1 MKAVAVQRNQFL
13 IACIA
18 GGVAILFSNGCRR
31 PVEKTAERIIKDR
44 LPIVLGAAK
53 SYDVSVESASMGAGM
68 RGRLRH
74 VSVFGRGVA
83 LTNGMILDRVLIEA
97 SDVSVDRK
105 SATIDAVKSST
116 MDAWLDAREVETII
130 RKRRPELPP
139 VKLTVVG
146 DTMQVRT
153 VPRVLGYPTITVA
166 IDGTLVVA
174 SSGKALHFQPKT
186 ARLGV
191 VPIPEAVVSYVAD
204 IVNPVAEM
212 TAFPV
217 PMLARSV
224 ALDGGF
230 IRIGAELTVD
240 ELLPILNKR

>member
-1 MKAVAVQRNQFL
+1 MKVVAVRRSLFVWAFV
-13 IACIA
+13 I
-18 GGVAILFSNGCRR
+18 GVTSVFSAGCRR

-53 SYDVSVESASMGAGM
+53 SYDVRVESASMGAGM

-83 LTNGMILDRVLIEA
+83 LTNGMMLDRVLIEA

-105 SATIDAVKSST
+105 SATIDGVRSST
-116 MDAWLDAREVETII
+116 MDAWLDAREVEAII
-130 RKRRPELPP
+130 RKRRPDLPP
-139 VKLTVVG
+139 VNLAVVG

-166 IDGTLVVA
+166 IDGKLVVA
-174 SSGKALHFQPKT
+174 RSGRELHFQPKA

-191 VPIPEAVVSYVAD
+191 VPIPDSVVGYVAD

-224 ALDGGF
+224 SLDGGF

>member
-1 MKAVAVQRNQFL
+1 MKIVAVQRRL
-13 IACIA
+13 LLCACLSA
-18 GGVAILFSNGCRR
+18 AATVFSSGCRR

-53 SYDVSVESASMGAGM
+53 SYDVRVESASMGAGM

-74 VSVFGRGVA
+74 VSVFGRGVT
-83 LTNGMILDRVLIEA
+83 LTNGMMLDRVLIEA

-105 SATIDAVKSST
+105 SATIDGVRTSK
-116 MDAWLDAREVETII
+116 MDAWLDAREVEAII
-130 RKRRPELPP
+130 RKRRPDLPP
-139 VKLTVVG
+139 VNLTVVG
-146 DTMQVRT
+146 ETMQVRT

-166 IDGTLVVA
+166 IDGSLVVA
-174 SSGKALHFQPKT
+174 KSGRELHFQPKT

-191 VPIPEAVVSYVAD
+191 VPIPDSVVGYVAD

-224 ALDGGF
+224 SLDGGF
-230 IRIGAELTVD
+230 IRIGAELTVED
-240 ELLPILNKR
+240 LLPILNKR

>member
-1 MKAVAVQRNQFL
+1 MKAIAVQRSF
-13 IACIA
+13 IVVACIA
-18 GGVAILFSNGCRR
+18 GLATSLSVGCRR
-31 PVEKTAERIIKDR
+31 PVEKTAENIIKDR
-44 LPIVLGAAK
+44 LPIVLGSAK
-53 SYDVSVESASMGAGM
+53 TYDVRVESASMGAGM

-74 VSVFGRGVA
+74 VSVFGRGVS
-83 LTNGMILDRVLIEA
+83 LKNGMTLDRVLIEA

-105 SATIDAVKSST
+105 SATIDAIRTST
-116 MDAWLDAREVETII
+116 MDAYLDAREVEAII
-130 RKRRPELPP
+130 RRRRPDLPP
-139 VKLTVVG
+139 VNLTVVG
-146 DTMQVRT
+146 ETLQVRT

-166 IDGTLVVA
+166 IDGSLVVA
-174 SSGKALHFQPKT
+174 KSGRELHFQPKT

-191 VPIPEAVVSYVAD
+191 VPIPDSVVGYVSD

-224 ALDGGF
+224 SLDGGF

>member
-1 MKAVAVQRNQFL
+1 MKAQAVQRSYVAL
-13 IACIA
+13 ACIA
-18 GGVAILFSNGCRR
+18 GLVTAMSTGCRR
-31 PVEKTAERIIKDR
+31 PVEKTAERIIKER
-44 LPIVLGAAK
+44 LPIVLGTAK
-53 SYDVSVESASMGAGM
+53 SYEVSVESASMGAGM

-105 SATIDAVKSST
+105 SASIDAIRSST
-116 MDAWLDAREVETII
+116 MVAWLDAREVEAII
-130 RKRRPELPP
+130 RKRRPDLPP
-139 VKLTVVG
+139 VNLTVVG
-146 DTMQVRT
+146 ETLQVRT
-153 VPRVLGYPTITVA
+153 VPRVLGFPTITVA
-166 IDGTLVVA
+166 IDGSLVVA
-174 SSGKALHFQPKT
+174 KSGRELHFQPKT

-191 VPIPEAVVSYVAD
+191 VPIPDSVVGYVAD

-217 PMLARSV
+217 PMLAHSV
-224 ALDGGF
+224 SLDGGF
-230 IRIGAELTVD
+230 IRIGAELTVE

>member
-1 MKAVAVQRNQFL
+1 MQRSV
-13 IACIA
+13 IVVACIA
-18 GGVAILFSNGCRR
+18 GLATSLSVGCRR

-44 LPIVLGAAK
+44 LPIVLGSAK
-53 SYDVSVESASMGAGM
+53 SYDVRVESASMGAGM

-74 VSVFGRGVA
+74 VSVFGRGVF
-83 LTNGMILDRVLIEA
+83 LTNGMTLDRVLIDA

-105 SATIDAVKSST
+105 SATIDAIRTST
-116 MDAWLDAREVETII
+116 MDAYLDAREVEAII
-130 RKRRPELPP
+130 RKRRPDLPP
-139 VKLTVVG
+139 VNLTVVG
-146 DTMQVRT
+146 DTLQVRT

-166 IDGTLVVA
+166 IDGSLVVA
-174 SSGKALHFQPKT
+174 KSGRELHFQPKT

-191 VPIPEAVVSYVAD
+191 VPIPDSVVGYVSD

-224 ALDGGF
+224 SLDGGF

>member
-1 MKAVAVQRNQFL
+1 MKAQAVRRSCVAL
-13 IACIA
+13 ACIA
-18 GGVAILFSNGCRR
+18 GLVTAMSTGCRR
-31 PVEKTAERIIKDR
+31 PVEKTAERIIKER
-44 LPIVLGAAK
+44 LPVVLGTAK
-53 SYDVSVESASMGAGM
+53 SYEVSVESASMGAGM

-105 SATIDAVKSST
+105 SALIDGVRSST
-116 MDAWLDAREVETII
+116 MVAWLDAREVEAII
-130 RKRRPELPP
+130 RKRRPDLPT
-139 VKLTVVG
+139 VNLTVVG
-146 DTMQVRT
+146 ETLQVRT
-153 VPRVLGYPTITVA
+153 VPRVLGFPTVTVA
-166 IDGTLVVA
+166 IDGSLVVA
-174 SSGKALHFQPKT
+174 KSGKELHFQPKT

-191 VPIPEAVVSYVAD
+191 VPIPDSVVGYVAD

-224 ALDGGF
+224 SLDGGF
-230 IRIGAELTVD
+230 IRIGAELTVE
-240 ELLPILNKR
+240 ELLPVLNKR

>member
-1 MKAVAVQRNQFL
+1 MKAQAVLRSHVVLAF
-13 IACIA
+13 IA
-18 GGVAILFSNGCRR
+18 GLVTAMSTGCRR
-31 PVEKTAERIIKDR
+31 PVEKTAERIIKER

-53 SYDVSVESASMGAGM
+53 SYEVSVESASMGAGM

-83 LTNGMILDRVLIEA
+83 LTSGMILDRVMIEA

-105 SATIDAVKSST
+105 SALIDGVRSST
-116 MDAWLDAREVETII
+116 MDAWLDAREVEAII
-130 RKRRPELPP
+130 RKRRPDLPP
-139 VKLTVVG
+139 VNLTVVG
-146 DTMQVRT
+146 DTLQVRT
-153 VPRVLGYPTITVA
+153 VPRVLGFPTITVA
-166 IDGTLVVA
+166 IDGSLVVA
-174 SSGKALHFQPKT
+174 KSGRELHFQPKT

-191 VPIPEAVVSYVAD
+191 VPIPDSVVGYVAD

-217 PMLARSV
+217 PMLARKVS
-224 ALDGGF
+224 LDGGF
-230 IRIGAELTVD
+230 IRIGAELTVE

>member
-1 MKAVAVQRNQFL
+1 MKAQAVQRSHVVL
-13 IACIA
+13 ACIA
-18 GGVAILFSNGCRR
+18 GLVTAMSTGCRR
-31 PVEKTAERIIKDR
+31 PVEKTAERIIKER
-44 LPIVLGAAK
+44 LPIVLGTAK
-53 SYDVSVESASMGAGM
+53 SYEVSVESASMGAGM

-105 SATIDAVKSST
+105 SASIDAIRSST
-116 MDAWLDAREVETII
+116 MVAWLDAREVEAII
-130 RKRRPELPP
+130 RKRRPDLPP
-139 VKLTVVG
+139 VNLTVVG
-146 DTMQVRT
+146 ETLQVRT
-153 VPRVLGYPTITVA
+153 VPRVLGFPTVTVA
-166 IDGTLVVA
+166 IDGSLVVA
-174 SSGKALHFQPKT
+174 KSGRELHFQPKT

-191 VPIPEAVVSYVAD
+191 VPIPDSVVGYVAD

-224 ALDGGF
+224 SLDGGF
-230 IRIGAELTVD
+230 IRIGAELTVE

>member
-1 MKAVAVQRNQFL
+1 MKVQAVRRSYVAL
-13 IACIA
+13 ACIA
-18 GGVAILFSNGCRR
+18 GLVTAMSTGCRR
-31 PVEKTAERIIKDR
+31 PVEKTAERIIKER
-44 LPIVLGAAK
+44 LPIVLGTAK
-53 SYDVSVESASMGAGM
+53 SYEVNVESASMGAGM

-83 LTNGMILDRVLIEA
+83 LTNGMILDRVMIEA

-105 SATIDAVKSST
+105 SALIDGVRSST
-116 MDAWLDAREVETII
+116 MNAWLDARAVEAII
-130 RKRRPELPP
+130 RKRRPDLPP
-139 VKLTVVG
+139 VNLTVVG
-146 DTMQVRT
+146 ETLQVRT
-153 VPRVLGYPTITVA
+153 VPRVLGFPTVTVA
-166 IDGTLVVA
+166 IDGSLVVA
-174 SSGKALHFQPKT
+174 KSGKELHFQPKT

-191 VPIPEAVVSYVAD
+191 VPIPDSVVGYVAD

-224 ALDGGF
+224 SLDGGF
-230 IRIGAELTVD
+230 IRIGAELTVE

>member
-1 MKAVAVQRNQFL
+1 MKAQAVLRSHVVL
-13 IACIA
+13 ACIA
-18 GGVAILFSNGCRR
+18 GLVTAMSTGCRR
-31 PVEKTAERIIKDR
+31 PVEKTAERIIKER

-53 SYDVSVESASMGAGM
+53 SYEVNVESASMGAGM

-105 SATIDAVKSST
+105 SAVIDGVRSST
-116 MDAWLDAREVETII
+116 MDAWLDAREVEAII
-130 RKRRPELPP
+130 RKRRPDLPP
-139 VKLTVVG
+139 VNLTVVG
-146 DTMQVRT
+146 ETLQVRT
-153 VPRVLGYPTITVA
+153 VPRVLGFPTITVA
-166 IDGTLVVA
+166 IDGSLVVA
-174 SSGKALHFQPKT
+174 KSGRELHFQPKT

-191 VPIPEAVVSYVAD
+191 VPIPDSVVGYVAD

-212 TAFPV
+212 MAFPV
-217 PMLARSV
+217 PMLARNVS
-224 ALDGGF
+224 LDGGF
-230 IRIGAELTVD
+230 IRIGAELTVE

>member
-1 MKAVAVQRNQFL
+1 MKAQAVRRSFVAL
-13 IACIA
+13 ACIA
-18 GGVAILFSNGCRR
+18 GLVTAMSAGCRR
-31 PVEKTAERIIKDR
+31 PVEKTAERIIKER
-44 LPIVLGAAK
+44 LPIVLGMAK
-53 SYDVSVESASMGAGM
+53 SYEVSVESASMGAGM

-83 LTNGMILDRVLIEA
+83 LTNGMILDRVMIEA

-105 SATIDAVKSST
+105 SALIDGVRSST
-116 MDAWLDAREVETII
+116 MNAWLDAREVEAII
-130 RKRRPELPP
+130 RKRRPDLPP
-139 VKLTVVG
+139 VNLTVVG
-146 DTMQVRT
+146 ETLQVRT
-153 VPRVLGYPTITVA
+153 VPRVLGFPTVTVA
-166 IDGTLVVA
+166 IDGSLVVA
-174 SSGKALHFQPKT
+174 KSGKELHFQPKT

-191 VPIPEAVVSYVAD
+191 VPIPDSVVGYVAD

-224 ALDGGF
+224 SLDGGF

>member
-1 MKAVAVQRNQFL
+1 MKAQAVQRSHVVL
-13 IACIA
+13 ACIA
-18 GGVAILFSNGCRR
+18 GLVTAMSTGCRR
-31 PVEKTAERIIKDR
+31 PVEKTAERIIKER

-53 SYDVSVESASMGAGM
+53 SYEVSVESASMGAGM

-105 SATIDAVKSST
+105 SAVIDGVRSST
-116 MDAWLDAREVETII
+116 MDAWLDAREVEAII
-130 RKRRPELPP
+130 RKRRPDLPP
-139 VKLTVVG
+139 VNLTVVG
-146 DTMQVRT
+146 DTLQVRT
-153 VPRVLGYPTITVA
+153 VPRVLGFPTITVA
-166 IDGTLVVA
+166 IDGSLVVA
-174 SSGKALHFQPKT
+174 KSGRELHFQPKT

-191 VPIPEAVVSYVAD
+191 VPMPDSVVGYVAD

-224 ALDGGF
+224 SLDGGF
-230 IRIGAELTVD
+230 IRIGAELTVE

>member
-1 MKAVAVQRNQFL
+1 MQRSF
-13 IACIA
+13 IVVACIA
-18 GGVAILFSNGCRR
+18 GLATSLSVGCRR
-31 PVEKTAERIIKDR
+31 PVEKTAEKIIKER
-44 LPIVLGAAK
+44 LPIVLGSAK
-53 SYDVSVESASMGAGM
+53 SYDVRVESASMGAGM

-74 VSVFGRGVA
+74 VSVFGRGVS
-83 LTNGMILDRVLIEA
+83 LTNGMTLDRVLIEA

-105 SATIDAVKSST
+105 SATIDAIRTST
-116 MDAWLDAREVETII
+116 MDAYLDAREVEAII
-130 RKRRPELPP
+130 RKRRPDLPP
-139 VKLTVVG
+139 VNLTVVG
-146 DTMQVRT
+146 DTLQVRT

-166 IDGTLVVA
+166 IDGSLVVA
-174 SSGKALHFQPKT
+174 KSGRELHFQPKT

-191 VPIPEAVVSYVAD
+191 VPIPDSVVGYVSD

-224 ALDGGF
+224 SLDGGF

>member
-1 MKAVAVQRNQFL
+1 MQRNV
-13 IACIA
+13 IVVACIA
-18 GGVAILFSNGCRR
+18 GLATSLSVGCRR

-44 LPIVLGAAK
+44 LPIVLGSAK
-53 SYDVSVESASMGAGM
+53 SYDVRVESASMGAGM

-74 VSVFGRGVA
+74 VSVFGRGVS
-83 LTNGMILDRVLIEA
+83 LTNGMIIDRVLIEA

-105 SATIDAVKSST
+105 SATIDAIRTST
-116 MDAWLDAREVETII
+116 MDAYLDAREVEAII
-130 RKRRPELPP
+130 RKRRPDLPP
-139 VKLTVVG
+139 VNLTVVG
-146 DTMQVRT
+146 DTLQVRT

-166 IDGTLVVA
+166 IDGSLVVA
-174 SSGKALHFQPKT
+174 KSGRELHFQPKT

-191 VPIPEAVVSYVAD
+191 VPIPDSVVGYVSD

-224 ALDGGF
+224 SLDGGF

>member
-1 MKAVAVQRNQFL
+1 MKIVAVQRRL
-13 IACIA
+13 LLCACLSA
-18 GGVAILFSNGCRR
+18 AATVFSSGCRR

-53 SYDVSVESASMGAGM
+53 SYDVRVESASMGAGM

-74 VSVFGRGVA
+74 VSVFGRGVT
-83 LTNGMILDRVLIEA
+83 LTNGMMLDRVLIEA

-105 SATIDAVKSST
+105 SATIDGVRTST
-116 MDAWLDAREVETII
+116 MDAWLDAREVEAII
-130 RKRRPELPP
+130 RKRRPDLPP
-139 VKLTVVG
+139 VNLTVVG
-146 DTMQVRT
+146 ETMQVRT

-166 IDGTLVVA
+166 IDGSLVVA
-174 SSGKALHFQPKT
+174 KSGRELHFQPKT

-191 VPIPEAVVSYVAD
+191 VPIPDSVVGYVAD

-224 ALDGGF
+224 SLDGGF
-230 IRIGAELTVD
+230 IRIGAELTVED
-240 ELLPILNKR
+240 LLPILNKR

>member
-1 MKAVAVQRNQFL
+1 MKVQAVRRSHVTL
-13 IACIA
+13 ACIA
-18 GGVAILFSNGCRR
+18 GLVTAMSTGCRR
-31 PVEKTAERIIKDR
+31 PVEKTAERIIKER
-44 LPIVLGAAK
+44 LPIVLGTAK
-53 SYDVSVESASMGAGM
+53 SYEVSVESASMGAGM

-74 VSVFGRGVA
+74 VSVFGRGVS

-105 SATIDAVKSST
+105 SALIDGVRSST
-116 MDAWLDAREVETII
+116 MNAWLDAREVEAII
-130 RKRRPELPP
+130 RKRRPDLPP
-139 VKLTVVG
+139 VNLTVVG
-146 DTMQVRT
+146 ETLQVRT
-153 VPRVLGYPTITVA
+153 VPRVLGFPTVTVA
-166 IDGTLVVA
+166 IDGSLVVA
-174 SSGKALHFQPKT
+174 KSGRELHFQPKT

-191 VPIPEAVVSYVAD
+191 VPIPDSVVGYVAD

-224 ALDGGF
+224 SLDGGF
-230 IRIGAELTVD
+230 IRIGAELTVE

>member
-1 MKAVAVQRNQFL
+1 MKAQVVLRSHVVL
-13 IACIA
+13 ACIA
-18 GGVAILFSNGCRR
+18 GLVTVMSTGCRR
-31 PVEKTAERIIKDR
+31 PVEKTAERIIKER

-53 SYDVSVESASMGAGM
+53 SYEVNVESASMGAGM

-83 LTNGMILDRVLIEA
+83 LTNGMILDRVMIEA

-105 SATIDAVKSST
+105 TASIDGVRSST
-116 MDAWLDAREVETII
+116 MDAWLDAREVEAII
-130 RKRRPELPP
+130 RKRRPDLPP
-139 VKLTVVG
+139 VNLTAVG
-146 DTMQVRT
+146 DTLQVRT
-153 VPRVLGYPTITVA
+153 VTVA
-166 IDGTLVVA
+166 IDGALVVA
-174 SSGKALHFQPKT
+174 KSGRELHFQPKT

-191 VPIPEAVVSYVAD
+191 VPIPDSVVGYVAD

-217 PMLARSV
+217 PMLARKVS
-224 ALDGGF
+224 LDGGF
-230 IRIGAELTVD
+230 IRIGAELTVE

>member
-1 MKAVAVQRNQFL
+1 MRVVAVQRSQFVL
-13 IACIA
+13 ALVACLA
-18 GGVAILFSNGCRR
+18 ALMSVGCRR
-31 PVEKTAERIIKDR
+31 PVEKTAEKIIKDR
-44 LPIVLGAAK
+44 LPIVLGSAK
-53 SYDVSVESASMGAGM
+53 SYDVRVESASMGAGM

-74 VSVFGRGVA
+74 VSVFGRGVS
-83 LTNGMILDRVLIEA
+83 LTNGMTLDRVLIEA
-97 SDVSVDRK
+97 SDVAVDRK
-105 SATIDAVKSST
+105 SATIDAIRSST
-116 MDAWLDAREVETII
+116 MDAFLDAREVEAII
-130 RKRRPELPP
+130 RKRRPDLPP
-139 VKLTVVG
+139 VNLMVVG
-146 DTMQVRT
+146 DTLQVRT

-166 IDGTLVVA
+166 IDGSLVVA
-174 SSGKALHFQPKT
+174 KSGRELHFQPKT

-191 VPIPEAVVSYVAD
+191 VPIPDSVVGYVSD

-224 ALDGGF
+224 SLDGGF

>member
-1 MKAVAVQRNQFL
+1 MKAQAVQRSHVVL
-13 IACIA
+13 ACIA
-18 GGVAILFSNGCRR
+18 GLVTAMSTGCRR
-31 PVEKTAERIIKDR
+31 PVEKTAERIIKER

-53 SYDVSVESASMGAGM
+53 SYEVSVESASMGAGM

-83 LTNGMILDRVLIEA
+83 LTNGMILDRVMIEA

-105 SATIDAVKSST
+105 SALIDGVRSST
-116 MDAWLDAREVETII
+116 MDAWLDAREVEAII
-130 RKRRPELPP
+130 RKRRPDLPP
-139 VKLTVVG
+139 VNLTVVG
-146 DTMQVRT
+146 DTLQVRT
-153 VPRVLGYPTITVA
+153 VPRVLGFPTITVA
-166 IDGTLVVA
+166 IDGSLVVA
-174 SSGKALHFQPKT
+174 KSGRELHFQPKT

-191 VPIPEAVVSYVAD
+191 VPIPDSVVGYVAD

-217 PMLARSV
+217 PMLARKVS
-224 ALDGGF
+224 LDGGF
-230 IRIGAELTVD
+230 IRIGAELTVE

>member
-1 MKAVAVQRNQFL
+1 MKVQAVRRSYVAL
-13 IACIA
+13 ACIA
-18 GGVAILFSNGCRR
+18 GLVTAMSTGCRR
-31 PVEKTAERIIKDR
+31 PVEKTAERIIKER
-44 LPIVLGAAK
+44 LPIVLGTAK
-53 SYDVSVESASMGAGM
+53 SYEVSVESASMGAGM

-74 VSVFGRGVA
+74 VSVFGRGVS

-105 SATIDAVKSST
+105 SASIDAIRSST
-116 MDAWLDAREVETII
+116 MVAWLDAREVEAII
-130 RKRRPELPP
+130 RKRRPDLPP
-139 VKLTVVG
+139 VNLTVVG
-146 DTMQVRT
+146 ETLQVRT
-153 VPRVLGYPTITVA
+153 VPRVLGFPTVTVA
-166 IDGTLVVA
+166 IDGSLVVA
-174 SSGKALHFQPKT
+174 KSGRELHFQPKT

-191 VPIPEAVVSYVAD
+191 VPIPDSVVGYVAD

-224 ALDGGF
+224 SLDGGF
-230 IRIGAELTVD
+230 IRIGAELTVE

>member
-1 MKAVAVQRNQFL
+1 MKAQAVQRSHVVL
-13 IACIA
+13 ACIA
-18 GGVAILFSNGCRR
+18 GLVTSMSTGCRR
-31 PVEKTAERIIKDR
+31 PVEKTAERIIKER
-44 LPIVLGAAK
+44 LPIVLGTAK
-53 SYDVSVESASMGAGM
+53 SYEVSVESASMGAGM

-105 SATIDAVKSST
+105 SASIDAIRSST
-116 MDAWLDAREVETII
+116 MVAWLDAREVEAII
-130 RKRRPELPP
+130 RRRRPDLPP
-139 VKLTVVG
+139 VNLTVVG
-146 DTMQVRT
+146 ETLQVRT
-153 VPRVLGYPTITVA
+153 VPRVLGFPTITVA
-166 IDGTLVVA
+166 IDGSLVVA
-174 SSGKALHFQPKT
+174 KSGRELHFQPKT

-191 VPIPEAVVSYVAD
+191 VPIPDSVVGYVAD

-224 ALDGGF
+224 SLDGGF
-230 IRIGAELTVD
+230 IRIGAELTVE

>member
-1 MKAVAVQRNQFL
+1 MKVVAVQRSPVVL
-13 IACIA
+13 VLVA
-18 GGVAILFSNGCRR
+18 GLAALMSVGCRR
-31 PVEKTAERIIKDR
+31 PVEKTAEKIIKDR
-44 LPIVLGAAK
+44 LPIVLGSAK
-53 SYDVSVESASMGAGM
+53 SYDVRVESASMGAGM

-74 VSVFGRGVA
+74 VSVFGRGVSLA
-83 LTNGMILDRVLIEA
+83 NGMILDRVLIEA
-97 SDVSVDRK
+97 SDVAVDRK
-105 SATIDAVKSST
+105 SATIDAIRTST
-116 MDAWLDAREVETII
+116 MDAYLDAREVEAII
-130 RKRRPELPP
+130 RKRRPDLPP
-139 VKLTVVG
+139 VNLTVVG
-146 DTMQVRT
+146 DTLQVRT

-166 IDGTLVVA
+166 IDGSLVVA
-174 SSGKALHFQPKT
+174 KSGRELHFQPKT

-191 VPIPEAVVSYVAD
+191 VPIPDSVVGYVSD

-224 ALDGGF
+224 SLDGGF

>member
-1 MKAVAVQRNQFL
+1 MKVQAVRRSYVAL
-13 IACIA
+13 ACIA
-18 GGVAILFSNGCRR
+18 GLVTAMSTGCRR
-31 PVEKTAERIIKDR
+31 PVEKTAERIIKER
-44 LPIVLGAAK
+44 LPIVLGTAK
-53 SYDVSVESASMGAGM
+53 SYEVSVESASMGAGM

-83 LTNGMILDRVLIEA
+83 LTNGMILDRVMIEA

-105 SATIDAVKSST
+105 SALIDGVRSST
-116 MDAWLDAREVETII
+116 MVAWLDAREVEAII
-130 RKRRPELPP
+130 RKRRPDLPP
-139 VKLTVVG
+139 VNLTVVG
-146 DTMQVRT
+146 ETLQVRT
-153 VPRVLGYPTITVA
+153 VPRVLGFPTITVA
-166 IDGTLVVA
+166 IDGSLVVA
-174 SSGKALHFQPKT
+174 KSGRELHFQPKT

-191 VPIPEAVVSYVAD
+191 VPIPDSVVGYVAD

-224 ALDGGF
+224 SLDGGF
-230 IRIGAELTVD
+230 IRIGAELTVE

>member
-1 MKAVAVQRNQFL
+1 MKAQAVQRSFVVL
-13 IACIA
+13 ACIA
-18 GGVAILFSNGCRR
+18 GLVTAMSTGCRR
-31 PVEKTAERIIKDR
+31 PVEKTAERIIKER
-44 LPIVLGAAK
+44 LPIVLGTAK
-53 SYDVSVESASMGAGM
+53 SYEVSVESASMGAGM

-105 SATIDAVKSST
+105 SASIDAIRSST
-116 MDAWLDAREVETII
+116 MVAWLDAREVEAII
-130 RKRRPELPP
+130 RKRRPDLPP
-139 VKLTVVG
+139 VNLTVVG
-146 DTMQVRT
+146 ETLQVRT
-153 VPRVLGYPTITVA
+153 VPRVLGFPTITVA
-166 IDGTLVVA
+166 IDGSLVVA
-174 SSGKALHFQPKT
+174 KSGRELHFQPKT

-191 VPIPEAVVSYVAD
+191 VPIPDSVVGYVAD

-224 ALDGGF
+224 SLDGGF
-230 IRIGAELTVD
+230 IRIGAELTVE

>member
-1 MKAVAVQRNQFL
+1 MKVVAVQRSPVVL
-13 IACIA
+13 VLVA
-18 GGVAILFSNGCRR
+18 GLAALMSVGCRR
-31 PVEKTAERIIKDR
+31 PVEKSAEKIIKDR
-44 LPIVLGAAK
+44 LPIVLGSAK
-53 SYDVSVESASMGAGM
+53 SYDVRVESASMGAGM

-74 VSVFGRGVA
+74 VSVFGRGVS
-83 LTNGMILDRVLIEA
+83 LTNGMTLDRVLIEA
-97 SDVSVDRK
+97 SDVAVDRK
-105 SATIDAVKSST
+105 SATIDAIRTST
-116 MDAWLDAREVETII
+116 MDAYLDAREVEAII
-130 RKRRPELPP
+130 RKRRPDLPP
-139 VKLTVVG
+139 VNLTVVG
-146 DTMQVRT
+146 DTLQVRT

-166 IDGTLVVA
+166 IDGSLVVA
-174 SSGKALHFQPKT
+174 KSGRELHFQPKT

-191 VPIPEAVVSYVAD
+191 VPIPDSVVGYVSD

-224 ALDGGF
+224 SLDGGF

>member
-1 MKAVAVQRNQFL
+1 MKIVAVQRRL
-13 IACIA
+13 LLCACLSA
-18 GGVAILFSNGCRR
+18 AATVFSSGCRR

-53 SYDVSVESASMGAGM
+53 SYDVRVESASMGAGM

-74 VSVFGRGVA
+74 VSVFGRGVT
-83 LTNGMILDRVLIEA
+83 LTNGMMLDRVLIEA

-105 SATIDAVKSST
+105 SATIDGVRTSK
-116 MDAWLDAREVETII
+116 MDAWLDAREVEAII
-130 RKRRPELPP
+130 RKRRPDLPP
-139 VKLTVVG
+139 VNLTVVG
-146 DTMQVRT
+146 ETMQVRT

-166 IDGTLVVA
+166 IDGSLVVA
-174 SSGKALHFQPKT
+174 KSGRELHFQPKT

-191 VPIPEAVVSYVAD
+191 VPIPDSVVGYVAD

-224 ALDGGF
+224 SLDGGF
-230 IRIGAELTVD
+230 IRIGAELTVE

>member
-1 MKAVAVQRNQFL
+1 MKAQAVQRSHVVL
-13 IACIA
+13 ACIA
-18 GGVAILFSNGCRR
+18 GLVTAMSTGCRR
-31 PVEKTAERIIKDR
+31 PVEKTAERIIKER

-53 SYDVSVESASMGAGM
+53 SYEVSVESASMGAGM

-105 SATIDAVKSST
+105 SASIDAIRSST
-116 MDAWLDAREVETII
+116 MVAWLDAREVEAII
-130 RKRRPELPP
+130 RKRRPDLPP
-139 VKLTVVG
+139 VNLTVVG
-146 DTMQVRT
+146 ETLQVRT
-153 VPRVLGYPTITVA
+153 VPRVLGFPTVTVA
-166 IDGTLVVA
+166 IDGSLVVA
-174 SSGKALHFQPKT
+174 KSGRELHFQPKT

-191 VPIPEAVVSYVAD
+191 VPIPDSVVGYVAD

-224 ALDGGF
+224 SLDGGF
-230 IRIGAELTVD
+230 IRIGAELTVE

>member
-1 MKAVAVQRNQFL
+1 MQRSV
-13 IACIA
+13 IVVACIA
-18 GGVAILFSNGCRR
+18 GLATSLSVGCRR

-44 LPIVLGAAK
+44 LPIVLGSAK
-53 SYDVSVESASMGAGM
+53 SYDVRVESASMGAGM

-74 VSVFGRGVA
+74 VSVFGRGVS
-83 LTNGMILDRVLIEA
+83 LTNGMTLDRVLIDA

-105 SATIDAVKSST
+105 SAIIDAIRTST
-116 MDAWLDAREVETII
+116 MDAYLDAREVEAII
-130 RKRRPELPP
+130 RKRRPDLPP
-139 VKLTVVG
+139 VNLTVVG
-146 DTMQVRT
+146 DTLQVRT

-166 IDGTLVVA
+166 IDGSLVVA
-174 SSGKALHFQPKT
+174 KSGRELHFQPKT

-191 VPIPEAVVSYVAD
+191 VPIPDSVVGYVSD

-224 ALDGGF
+224 SLDGGF

>member
-1 MKAVAVQRNQFL
+1 MKVLAVRRSYVAL
-13 IACIA
+13 ACIA
-18 GGVAILFSNGCRR
+18 GLVTAMSTGCRR
-31 PVEKTAERIIKDR
+31 PVEKTAERIIKER
-44 LPIVLGAAK
+44 LPIVLGTAK
-53 SYDVSVESASMGAGM
+53 SYEVSVESASMGAGM

-74 VSVFGRGVA
+74 VSVFGRGVS

-105 SATIDAVKSST
+105 SALIDGVRSST
-116 MDAWLDAREVETII
+116 MNAWLDAREVEAII
-130 RKRRPELPP
+130 RKRRPDLPP
-139 VKLTVVG
+139 VNLTVVG
-146 DTMQVRT
+146 ETLQVRT
-153 VPRVLGYPTITVA
+153 VPRVLGFPTVTVA
-166 IDGTLVVA
+166 IDGSLVVA
-174 SSGKALHFQPKT
+174 KSGRELHFQPKT

-191 VPIPEAVVSYVAD
+191 VPIPDSVVGYVAD

-224 ALDGGF
+224 SLDGGF
-230 IRIGAELTVD
+230 IRIGAELTVE

>member
-1 MKAVAVQRNQFL
+1 MQRSV
-13 IACIA
+13 IVVACIA
-18 GGVAILFSNGCRR
+18 GLATSLSVGCRR

-44 LPIVLGAAK
+44 LPIVLGSAK
-53 SYDVSVESASMGAGM
+53 SYDVRVESASMGAGM

-74 VSVFGRGVA
+74 VSVFGRGVS
-83 LTNGMILDRVLIEA
+83 LTNGMTLDRVLIDA

-105 SATIDAVKSST
+105 SATIDAIRTST
-116 MDAWLDAREVETII
+116 MDAYLDAREVEAII
-130 RKRRPELPP
+130 RKRRPDLPP
-139 VKLTVVG
+139 VNLTVVG
-146 DTMQVRT
+146 DTLQVRT

-166 IDGTLVVA
+166 IDGSLVVA
-174 SSGKALHFQPKT
+174 KSGRELHFQPKT

-191 VPIPEAVVSYVAD
+191 VPIPDSVVGYVSD

-224 ALDGGF
+224 SLDGGF

>member
-1 MKAVAVQRNQFL
+1 MKAQAVQRSHVVL
-13 IACIA
+13 ACIA
-18 GGVAILFSNGCRR
+18 GLVTAMSTGCRR
-31 PVEKTAERIIKDR
+31 PVEKTAERIIKER
-44 LPIVLGAAK
+44 LPIVLGTAK
-53 SYDVSVESASMGAGM
+53 SYEVSVESASMGAGM

-105 SATIDAVKSST
+105 SASIDAIRSST
-116 MDAWLDAREVETII
+116 MVAWLDAREVEAII
-130 RKRRPELPP
+130 RRRRPDLPP
-139 VKLTVVG
+139 VNLTVVG
-146 DTMQVRT
+146 ETLQVRT
-153 VPRVLGYPTITVA
+153 VPRVLGFPTVTVA
-166 IDGTLVVA
+166 IDGSLVVA
-174 SSGKALHFQPKT
+174 KSGRELHFQPKT

-191 VPIPEAVVSYVAD
+191 VPIPDSVVGYVAD

-224 ALDGGF
+224 SLDGGF
-230 IRIGAELTVD
+230 IRIGAELTVE
-240 ELLPILNKR
+240 ELLPILNKH

>member
-1 MKAVAVQRNQFL
+1 MLRSHVVL
-13 IACIA
+13 ACIA
-18 GGVAILFSNGCRR
+18 GLVTAMSTGCRR
-31 PVEKTAERIIKDR
+31 PVEKTAERIIKER

-53 SYDVSVESASMGAGM
+53 SYEVSVESASMGAGM

-83 LTNGMILDRVLIEA
+83 LTNGMILDRVMIEA

-105 SATIDAVKSST
+105 SALIDGVRSST
-116 MDAWLDAREVETII
+116 MDAWLDAREVEAII
-130 RKRRPELPP
+130 RKRRPDLPP
-139 VKLTVVG
+139 VNLTVVG
-146 DTMQVRT
+146 DTLQVRT
-153 VPRVLGYPTITVA
+153 VPRVLGFPTITVA
-166 IDGTLVVA
+166 IDGSLVVA
-174 SSGKALHFQPKT
+174 KSGRELHFQPKT

-191 VPIPEAVVSYVAD
+191 VPIPDSVVGYVAD

-217 PMLARSV
+217 PMLARKVS
-224 ALDGGF
+224 LDGGF
-230 IRIGAELTVD
+230 IRIGTELTVE